1 MPLTRILITLTERG
15 WLPDSMIRLGIRRLL
30 RQRLAA
36 LPLHDPAAARAYVQ
50 HFLREMAAA
59 PIALAPEKANE
70 QHYEVPAAFFAK
82 VLGERRKYSSGL
94 WPNGVNTLDGA
105 EAAALE
111 ETCRHAGLADGQDIL
126 ELGCGWGSLSLWMAE
141 HYPASDIVG
150 VSNSN
155 SQRESIL
162 ERARL
167 MGLNNL
173 EIITCDMNKF
183 TIERRFDRIVSVEMF
198 EHMRNWQVLFGKIA
212 DWLNPGGQFFMHVFC
227 HRSLPYLF
235 EVEDESDWM
244 SRFFFSGGM
253 MPSWDL
259 AAQIDS
265 PLTLEERW
273 QWNGQHYAKTANAW
287 LANMDRRKAEL
298 WPILA
303 ATYGPEH
310 AQTWWVRWR
319 IFFMACAELF
329 GYRNGTEWPIGHYR
343 FQRASHLPA

>member
-1 MPLTRILITLTERG
+1 MARRYPAARIL
-15 WLPDSMIRLGIRRLL
+15 
-30 RQRLAA
+30 A
-36 LPLHDPAAARAYVQ
+36 
-50 HFLREMAAA
+50 
-59 PIALAPEKANE
+59 
-70 QHYEVPAAFFAK
+70 
-82 VLGERRKYSSGL
+82 
-94 WPNGVNTLDGA
+94 
-105 EAAALE
+105 
-111 ETCRHAGLADGQDIL
+111 
-126 ELGCGWGSLSLWMAE
+126 
-141 HYPASDIVG
+141 
-150 VSNSN
+150 VSNSQ
-155 SQRESIL
+155 SQRQYITA
-162 ERARL
+162 RAAAE
-167 MGLNNL
+167 GLANL
-173 EIITCDMNKF
+173 AVVTADMNAF
-183 TIERRFDRIVSVEMF
+183 APDRTFDRIVSVEMF